1 MVTIFGENLPVA
13 SNMAQSHPLL
23 WCIEVWNLSTWQF
36 IFKNIICGISEFLTN
51 IIYDWFLDFRPG
63 FILCCFQPRWVLVRD
78 WLAASSW
85 SHLHRPPPPI
95 WTHLDI
101 SFGWMSLWPGWPD
114 CFSPRFQLTALSG
127 CLVSLEILK
136 TSEVSATGQLSGFG
150 WNFPGKKIILAFCY
164 LLQLFKGKRTVI
176 DIFWKL

>member
-1 MVTIFGENLPVA
+1 MMSSIILIFNHFIHMVTIFGENLPVA

-114 CFSPRFQLTALSG
+114 CFSPKVVRLLWLWLLCFWRLLLLWL
-127 CLVSLEILK
+127 CL
-136 TSEVSATGQLSGFG
+136 
-150 WNFPGKKIILAFCY
+150 W
-164 LLQLFKGKRTVI
+164 
-176 DIFWKL
+176 W